1 MTGSWGLATSVFVNI
16 ALACAVLILWKLRRD
31 AKKQA
36 HEWRTLA
43 INNESLLEETAALI
57 VSYQGAISTLVDAR
71 NKTAAAGTG
80 TDPKEWRQ

>member
-1 MTGSWGLATSVFVNI
+1 VTGSWGLSASAFVNI
-16 ALACAVLILWKLRRD
+16 ALACAVMILWKLWRR
-31 AKKQA
+31 AKQQA

-43 INNESLLEETAALI
+43 INNESLLQETAALI
-57 VSYQGAISTLVDAR
+57 VSYQGAISTLVDAH

>member
-1 MTGSWGLATSVFVNI
+1 VTGIAVGIAI
-16 ALACAVLILWKLRRD
+16 ALACAVLIFWKLRRD

-43 INNESLLEETAALI
+43 INSESLLQETAALI
-57 VSYQGAISTLVDAR
+57 ASYQNAISTLVDAR
-71 NKTAAAGTG
+71 NKAAAAGTG